1 MKPTDKIV
9 DLIYQIAT
17 GSVKTKILL
26 TPIVATIYLSLIVAF
41 IFFAL
46 IADSLFNFPRIDIF
60 SWNLFIALSLFVFG
74 FILMLF
80 TIIYFIKAK
89 GTPVPLNPPKTLIVA
104 GPYRLARNPMLTGIF
119 LQLLG
124 IGFYYH
130 STSLIFIFTP
140 LFILINYLELK
151 YIEEPEM
158 EKRFGQDFRDYK
170 KRTPMFIPL
179 LSCAKRSRVKAA

>member
-1 MKPTDKIV
+1 MKPTDKIIN
-9 DLIYQIAT
+9 LIHQIVT
-17 GSVKTKILL
+17 GNIKTKILL
-26 TPIVATIYLSLIVAF
+26 TPIVATIYLSLIAAF
-41 IFFAL
+41 IFTAF
-46 IADSLFNFPRIDIF
+46 ITDSLFNFPRITIF

-74 FILMLF
+74 FVLMLL

-89 GTPVPLNPPKTLIVA
+89 GTPIPLNPPKILIVT
-104 GPYRLARNPMLTGIF
+104 GPYKLVRNPMLTGIF
-119 LQLLG
+119 LQLFG
-124 IGFYYH
+124 IGFYYY

-170 KRTPMFIPL
+170 KRTPLFIPNI
-179 LSCAKRSRVKAA
+179 SRDN